1 MLINKIEIAEE
12 DLVGLQVEEEEES
25 DVTLI
30 PHTLG
35 SGQWP
40 STEVCPI
47 MIKLLGMFHFCVF
60 RFPRRTL
67 FTGSTKS
74 DILDAIIIPRQP
86 SVLDLRVQEHRAN
99 PRSVSGT

>member
-1 MLINKIEIAEE
+1 VLINKIEIAEK

-40 STEVCPI
+40 STEVCP
-47 MIKLLGMFHFCVF
+47 K
-60 RFPRRTL
+60 
-67 FTGSTKS
+67 
-74 DILDAIIIPRQP
+74 
-86 SVLDLRVQEHRAN
+86 
-99 PRSVSGT
+99 

>member
-40 STEVCPI
+40 STEVCS
-47 MIKLLGMFHFCVF
+47 KLFNF
-60 RFPRRTL
+60 
-67 FTGSTKS
+67 
-74 DILDAIIIPRQP
+74 
-86 SVLDLRVQEHRAN
+86 
-99 PRSVSGT
+99 